1 MKDYFKKSNTLVQMK
16 DLSVLKY
23 YIEGKKSYK
32 LNLNEGDNL

>member
-1 MKDYFKKSNTLVQMK
+1 MK
-16 DLSVLKY
+16 DLNVLKY